1 MFWDKKKKD
10 NLLPDLPPSSRP
22 TLPTQRRLPDLPS
35 YDLEKSETHQL
46 PSFPDSPMKKGF
58 SQAAIKEAVYGE
70 NNQEEES
77 EREEYHPIEIT
88 QVEKQMMQMTPIRR
102 AQEVKPVYV
111 RLDKFQGAKKMLEE
125 MSAMISESELLLKK
139 IREVKMREEQELS
152 AWEKEMQVLRAR
164 INNISTDIFERTEE

>member
-35 YDLEKSETHQL
+35 YDIEKTETHQL

-58 SQAAIKEAVYGE
+58 SQAAIKDAVYGD
-70 NNQEEES
+70 NKDEEE
-77 EREEYHPIEIT
+77 EEEYTPLEAAPV
-88 QVEKQMMQMTPIRR
+88 QKQAMPRI
-102 AQEVKPVYV
+102 QEVKPVYV

-125 MSAMISESELLLKK
+125 MSAMISESEILLKK
-139 IREVKMREEQELS
+139 VREVKMREEQELS

-164 INNISTDIFERTEE
+164 INNISTDIFERAEE